1 MLPEDAAARG
11 RTSGGGD
18 RGGDRLSGLRD
29 EVLLRVLSHL
39 KAWEAVRT
47 FVCVLSQ
54 WWRYLW
60 TYTGHLDIRQ
70 PCLCRGGSAGGLSA
84 YQRRARE
91 KAFNSFVRKLLL
103 LRRLLVLLISVWLCW
118 NDGDTNT
125 WISHVV
131 RHKAEEI
138 ELSAK
143 HHNGYPTPEYMS
155 FIVDGEA
162 LVKQGVAGE
171 VFIKTGL
178 KILKLIHLSLDD
190 TTLTQLCSRCTSLEQ
205 IELNDCLIAQAT
217 KIQSKLLKRLTVIKC
232 KIPKGL
238 LSDDA
243 PNLVSLQFSSNFGYV
258 PWIQNLGLLAAS
270 NVNQR
275 VTHKY
280 PDCSGLGS
288 CNLEILK
295 LSGVKLDDTTLAQLC
310 SRCTSLEGLELKDCL
325 VVGKEIRSPSLRCLT
340 VVSCEFATESV
351 VHAPNLVSLCC
362 TRPFR
367 HVPQFQNMEFLVT
380 ASITLDDSCM
390 PSDSQWTLEDDD
402 KDEFDDDGDFFAHF
416 RVKDFD
422 DNTDS
427 ESDQDEEDE
436 SDHDG
441 AQLHILV
448 LTDQMIIVNMN
459 PFRTKKMSLTMMVPI
474 LVLRDQMMMIMNM
487 NPLWTKKMS
496 LTMMALRILMVIMV
510 VLDLVM
516 TTIAILWTM
525 KRFQRS
531 TTMIVDECL
540 DEMVSFAA
548 SQKLEQWTYLPIQ
561 ERCCSCGNRCRVLI
575 SGT

>member
-1 MLPEDAAARG
+1 ARG

-162 LVKQGVAGE
+162 L
-171 VFIKTGL
+171 
-178 KILKLIHLSLDD
+178 
-190 TTLTQLCSRCTSLEQ
+190 
-205 IELNDCLIAQAT
+205 
-217 KIQSKLLKRLTVIKC
+217 
-232 KIPKGL
+232 
-238 LSDDA
+238 
-243 PNLVSLQFSSNFGYV
+243 
-258 PWIQNLGLLAAS
+258 
-270 NVNQR
+270 
-275 VTHKY
+275 
-280 PDCSGLGS
+280 
-288 CNLEILK
+288 ILK

-402 KDEFDDDGDFFAHF
+402 KDEFDDD
-416 RVKDFD
+416 D
-422 DNTDS
+422 DNS
-427 ESDQDEEDE
+427 EYESIQDEEDE
-436 SDHDG
+436 SDYDG
-441 AQLHILV
+441 AHSGAEGSDDDDNEYEPTLDKEDESDYDGTEDSDGNHGCSGPDGILCSLSKVRTMDLFAHSGEV
-448 LTDQMIIVNMN
+448 LLMWESMSCTD
-459 PFRTKKMSLTMMVPI
+459 FRNLKTLSLGESCITPD
-474 LVLRDQMMMIMNM
+474 LDVL
-487 NPLWTKKMS
+487 
-496 LTMMALRILMVIMV
+496 A
-510 VLDLVM
+510 
-516 TTIAILWTM
+516 AIL
-525 KRFQRS
+525 QRS
-531 TTMIVDECL
+531 PNLENLSIHL
-540 DEMVSFAA
+540 DMANKVRVGFRPRENSFACTNLKKVEITCCKHDIVGKLLEFFDVNSIPREKISFHWTA
-548 SQKLEQWTYLPIQ
+548 CNCDVNRGGTGSQAKCKAQTEAEKIPAKQNKA
-561 ERCCSCGNRCRVLI
+561 GK
-575 SGT
+575 

>member
-1 MLPEDAAARG
+1 
-11 RTSGGGD
+11 
-18 RGGDRLSGLRD
+18 
-29 EVLLRVLSHL
+29 
-39 KAWEAVRT
+39 
-47 FVCVLSQ
+47 
-54 WWRYLW
+54 
-60 TYTGHLDIRQ
+60 
-70 PCLCRGGSAGGLSA
+70 
-84 YQRRARE
+84 
-91 KAFNSFVRKLLL
+91 
-103 LRRLLVLLISVWLCW
+103 
-118 NDGDTNT
+118 
-125 WISHVV
+125 
-131 RHKAEEI
+131 
-138 ELSAK
+138 
-143 HHNGYPTPEYMS
+143 MS

-561 ERCCSCGNRCRVLI
+561 ERYSLIFSCFMHCYLSNVNSYGYA
-575 SGT
+575 